1 MIIWL
6 IGLSDAGKT
15 VIGRELADIL
25 RAEGEKVLFLDGDVL
40 RDVWRDHLDHSLQGR
55 RRNHERISHLCKALD
70 QDPKVHVI
78 VAALSIFPDLQ
89 KWNRENFGRYFEVF
103 IDIPL
108 EAAMARDSKG
118 IYAKARQGLIG
129 NIVGVDI
136 EFPRPPLAD
145 MTLTPNI
152 LRETPR
158 ALAIR
163 IRERL
168 GALQAA

>member
-15 VIGRELADIL
+15 VIGRELVEIL
-25 RAEGEKVLFLDGDVL
+25 RAEGARALFLDGDVL

-70 QDPKVHVI
+70 QDPQIHVV

-89 KWNRENFGRYFEVF
+89 KWNRENFGEYFEVF

-118 IYAKARQGLIG
+118 LYAKARRGLIG
-129 NIVGVDI
+129 DIVGVDI
-136 EFPRPPLAD
+136 EFPRPPYAD
-145 MTLTPNI
+145 MTLAPSM
-152 LRETPR
+152 LSETPR
-158 ALAIR
+158 ALAVR

-168 GALQAA
+168 GRIRPA